1 MQRDMQRDIVA
12 GPILIQAAAHGG
24 EPRVHDHGIHG
35 LQRGR

>member
-12 GPILIQAAAHGG
+12 EPILIQAAAHGG